1 MFYMKKILIILALFL
16 VSGLFIPYNVMAIS
30 EEQENLVS
38 VNCST
43 IKSKLKKVQQLDA
56 KVRVYLGSYYEA
68 ITTKFII
75 PMNVRLVENN
85 LSTAEM
91 VENQNKFAEARM
103 VFSNDFVKYQQ
114 VLEELINMNCT
125 AEPEKFYEQLV
136 IVRQKRKIMTQDVLQ
151 IRTLLSGHV
160 KLVREVMTKL

>member
-1 MFYMKKILIILALFL
+1 MKKILIILALFL

-68 ITTKFII
+68 IATKFII

-91 VENQNKFAEARM
+91 VENQNKFAEART

>member
-68 ITTKFII
+68 IATKFII

-91 VENQNKFAEARM
+91 VENQNKFAEART

>member
-1 MFYMKKILIILALFL
+1 MKKILIILALFL

-68 ITTKFII
+68 IATKFII

-91 VENQNKFAEARM
+91 VENQNKFAEART
-103 VFSNDFVKYQQ
+103 VFSNDFEKYQQ